1 MKWLRWI
8 PISLFILGGDL
19 PFIQSVEANT
29 TNLFIKPSVT
39 QVVANQEFQLDFY
52 LVGPTDLFGLQID
65 MATSLNQG
73 ALPFEP
79 INKSSPFITTDS
91 LLFRNDLILM
101 NKFDATK
108 EVASLLVTRQL
119 SETTGYNVSKV
130 KLVAS
135 IGLKALIPV
144 TTFPEILTVGDDLLS
159 MQLGIT
165 NITFKLSTAIGQ
177 KITYSLASPDL
188 INPIINL
195 TQQETTIAMN
205 EAFSIS
211 SLFSVT
217 DNRSLVEDL
226 VIQTSDFHKTDDVG
240 EYLITIVAKDEFNNV
255 SVSLFKLIVGNP
267 YLNIE
272 VTYASA

>member
-19 PFIQSVEANT
+19 PLLQSVEANT
-29 TNLFIKPSVT
+29 THLFIKPSVT
-39 QVVANQEFQLDFY
+39 QVDANQEFQLEFY
-52 LVGPTDLFGLQID
+52 LNDVTDLFGLQID
-65 MATSLNQG
+65 IATSLNQG

-79 INKSSPFITTDS
+79 VNKTNPFLVSGSP
-91 LLFRNDLILM
+91 LFKNDLTLL
-101 NKFDATK
+101 NKFDATN

-130 KLVAS
+130 KLVTS
-135 IGLKALIPV
+135 IGLKALLPV
-144 TTFPEILTVGDDLLS
+144 TTFPEMIKVDDDLLS
-159 MQLGIT
+159 MQLGMT
-165 NITFKLSTAIGQ
+165 NITVKLSTAIGQ
-177 KITYSLASPDL
+177 KITYALATPDVVK
-188 INPIINL
+188 PTINL
-195 TQQETTIAMN
+195 TQLEQTIALN
-205 EAFSIS
+205 ESFSLS
-211 SLFSVT
+211 GLFTVT
-217 DNRSLVEDL
+217 DNQSLIDDL
-226 VIQTSDFHKTDDVG
+226 IVQTSTFHRTDVVG

>member
-1 MKWLRWI
+1 VKWLRWI

>member
-19 PFIQSVEANT
+19 PLLQSVEANT
-29 TNLFIKPSVT
+29 THLFIKPSVT
-39 QVVANQEFQLDFY
+39 QVDANQEFQLEFY
-52 LVGPTDLFGLQID
+52 LNDVTDLFGLQID
-65 MATSLNQG
+65 IATSLNQG

-79 INKSSPFITTDS
+79 VNKTNPFLVSSSP
-91 LLFRNDLILM
+91 LFKNDLTLL
-101 NKFDATK
+101 NKFDATN

-130 KLVAS
+130 KLVTS
-135 IGLKALIPV
+135 IGLKALLPV
-144 TTFPEILTVGDDLLS
+144 TTFPEMIKVDDDLLS
-159 MQLGIT
+159 MQLGMT
-165 NITFKLSTAIGQ
+165 NITVKLSTAIGQ
-177 KITYSLASPDL
+177 KITYALATPDVVK
-188 INPIINL
+188 PTINL
-195 TQQETTIAMN
+195 TQLEQTIAFN
-205 EAFSIS
+205 ESFNLSG
-211 SLFSVT
+211 LFTVT
-217 DNRSLVEDL
+217 DNQSLIDDL
-226 VIQTSDFHKTDDVG
+226 IIQTSTFHRTDVVG

>member
-108 EVASLLVTRQL
+108 EVASLLVTREL

-135 IGLKALIPV
+135 IGLKALIPL

-188 INPIINL
+188 IKPVINL
-195 TQQETTIAMN
+195 SQQEATIALN
-205 EAFSIS
+205 ETFNLLSM
-211 SLFSVT
+211 FSVT
-217 DNRSLVEDL
+217 DNRSLESDL
-226 VIQTSDFHKTDDVG
+226 VIQTSNFHDINTEG
-240 EYLITIVAKDEFNNV
+240 EYLITILAVDEFNNFNV
-255 SVSLFKLIVGNP
+255 ALFKLIVGDP

-272 VTYASA
+272 VTYANA

>member
-1 MKWLRWI
+1 VKWLRWI
-8 PISLFILGGDL
+8 PMSLFILGGDL
-19 PFIQSVEANT
+19 PFLQSVEANT

-91 LLFRNDLILM
+91 LLFKNDLILM

-108 EVASLLVTRQL
+108 EVASLLVTRHL
-119 SETTGYNVSKV
+119 SETTGYNVNKV

-144 TTFPEILTVGDDLLS
+144 TTFPEIVTVGDDLLS

-188 INPIINL
+188 IKPVINL
-195 TQQETTIAMN
+195 SQQEATIALN
-205 EAFSIS
+205 ETFNLLSM
-211 SLFSVT
+211 FSVT
-217 DNRSLVEDL
+217 DNRSLESDL
-226 VIQTSDFHKTDDVG
+226 VIQTSNFHDINTEG
-240 EYLITIVAKDEFNNV
+240 EYLITILAVDEFNNFNV
-255 SVSLFKLIVGNP
+255 ALFKLIVGDP

-272 VTYASA
+272 VTYANA

>member
-1 MKWLRWI
+1 VKWLRWI

-188 INPIINL
+188 IKPVINL
-195 TQQETTIAMN
+195 SQQEATIALN
-205 EAFSIS
+205 ETFNLLSM
-211 SLFSVT
+211 FSVT
-217 DNRSLVEDL
+217 DNRSLESDL
-226 VIQTSDFHKTDDVG
+226 VIQTSNFHDINTEG
-240 EYLITIVAKDEFNNV
+240 EYLITILAVDEFNNFNV
-255 SVSLFKLIVGNP
+255 ALFKLIVGDP

-272 VTYASA
+272 VTYANA

>member
-1 MKWLRWI
+1 MTWLRWI

-52 LVGPTDLFGLQID
+52 LVGPTDLFGVQID

-79 INKSSPFITTDS
+79 VNKTNPFITANSQLFKDDLT
-91 LLFRNDLILM
+91 LLN
-101 NKFDATK
+101 NFDETK
-108 EVASLLVTRQL
+108 EVASLLVTRKL
-119 SETTGYNVSKV
+119 SETSGYNVSKV
-130 KLVAS
+130 KLVTS
-135 IGLKALIPV
+135 IALKTLIPV
-144 TTFPEILTVGDDLLS
+144 TTFPDTIKVGDDLLS

-165 NITFKLSTAIGQ
+165 NITVKLSTAIGQ
-177 KITYSLASPDL
+177 KITYSLASPDF

-211 SLFSVT
+211 SMFSVT

-272 VTYASA
+272 VTYANG

>member
-1 MKWLRWI
+1 VKWLRWI

-188 INPIINL
+188 IKPVINVS
-195 TQQETTIAMN
+195 QQETAIPQS
-205 EAFSIS
+205 EADVQPKVEPS
-211 SLFSVT
+211 ST
-217 DNRSLVEDL
+217 
-226 VIQTSDFHKTDDVG
+226 G
-240 EYLITIVAKDEFNNV
+240 EHIYIYIYIYID
-255 SVSLFKLIVGNP
+255 
-267 YLNIE
+267 
-272 VTYASA
+272 TYIYTYSHFREPS

>member
-19 PFIQSVEANT
+19 PLLQSVEANT

-39 QVVANQEFQLDFY
+39 QVVANQEFQLEFY
-52 LVGPTDLFGLQID
+52 LNDVTDLFGLQID
-65 MATSLNQG
+65 IATSLNQG

-79 INKSSPFITTDS
+79 VNKTNPFLVSSSP
-91 LLFRNDLILM
+91 LFKNDLTLL
-101 NKFDATK
+101 NKFDATN

-130 KLVAS
+130 KLVTS
-135 IGLKALIPV
+135 IGLKALLPV
-144 TTFPEILTVGDDLLS
+144 TTFPEMIKVDDDLLS
-159 MQLGIT
+159 MQLGMT
-165 NITFKLSTAIGQ
+165 NITVKLSTAIGQ
-177 KITYSLASPDL
+177 KITYALAAPDVVK
-188 INPIINL
+188 PTINL
-195 TQQETTIAMN
+195 TQLEQTIALN
-205 EAFSIS
+205 ESFSLS
-211 SLFSVT
+211 GLFTVT
-217 DNRSLVEDL
+217 DNQSLIDDL
-226 VIQTSDFHKTDDVG
+226 IVQTSTFHRTDVVG

>member
-19 PFIQSVEANT
+19 PLLQSVEANT
-29 TNLFIKPSVT
+29 THLFIKPSVT
-39 QVVANQEFQLDFY
+39 QVDANQEFQLEFY
-52 LVGPTDLFGLQID
+52 LNDVTDLFGLQID
-65 MATSLNQG
+65 IATSLNQG

-79 INKSSPFITTDS
+79 VNKTNPFLVSGSP
-91 LLFRNDLILM
+91 LFKNDLTLL
-101 NKFDATK
+101 NKFDATN

-130 KLVAS
+130 KLVTS
-135 IGLKALIPV
+135 IGLKALLPV
-144 TTFPEILTVGDDLLS
+144 TTFPEMIKVDDDLLS
-159 MQLGIT
+159 MQLGMT
-165 NITFKLSTAIGQ
+165 NITVKLSTAIGQ
-177 KITYSLASPDL
+177 KITYVLATPDVVK
-188 INPIINL
+188 PTINL
-195 TQQETTIAMN
+195 TQLEQTIALN
-205 EAFSIS
+205 ESFSLS
-211 SLFSVT
+211 GLFTVT
-217 DNRSLVEDL
+217 DNQSLIDDL
-226 VIQTSDFHKTDDVG
+226 IVQTSTFHRTDVVG

>member
-1 MKWLRWI
+1 MKWMRWL

-19 PFIQSVEANT
+19 PLLQSVEANT

-52 LVGPTDLFGLQID
+52 LNDAMDLFGLQID

-79 INKSSPFITTDS
+79 VNKTNPFLVSKSP
-91 LLFRNDLILM
+91 LFKNDLTLL

-119 SETTGYNVSKV
+119 NETTGYNLSKV
-130 KLVAS
+130 KLVTS
-135 IGLKALIPV
+135 IGLKALLPV
-144 TTFPEILTVGDDLLS
+144 TTFPEIINVGDDLLS

-165 NITFKLSTAIGQ
+165 NITVKLSTAIGQ
-177 KITYSLASPDL
+177 KITYSLATPDEV
-188 INPIINL
+188 NPIINL
-195 TQQETTIAMN
+195 SQQEQTIALN
-205 EAFSIS
+205 DSFAIASIVT
-211 SLFSVT
+211 VT
-217 DNRSLVEDL
+217 DNRSLVEDIF
-226 VIQTSDFHKTDDVG
+226 IQSSNFHKTDVVG
-240 EYLITIVAKDEFNNV
+240 EYLITVVAMDEFHNV
-255 SVSLFKLIVGNP
+255 SISLFKLIVGNP

-272 VTYASA
+272 VTYANA

>member
-19 PFIQSVEANT
+19 PLLQSVEANT
-29 TNLFIKPSVT
+29 THLFIKPSVT
-39 QVVANQEFQLDFY
+39 QVDANQEFQLEFY
-52 LVGPTDLFGLQID
+52 LNDVTDLFGLQID
-65 MATSLNQG
+65 IATSLNQG

-79 INKSSPFITTDS
+79 MNKTNPFLVSGSP
-91 LLFRNDLILM
+91 LFKNDLTLL
-101 NKFDATK
+101 NKFDATN

-130 KLVAS
+130 KLVTS
-135 IGLKALIPV
+135 IGLKALLPV
-144 TTFPEILTVGDDLLS
+144 TTFPEMIKVDDDLLS
-159 MQLGIT
+159 MQLGMT
-165 NITFKLSTAIGQ
+165 NITVKLSTAIGQ
-177 KITYSLASPDL
+177 KITYALATPDVVK
-188 INPIINL
+188 PTINL
-195 TQQETTIAMN
+195 TQLEQTIAFN
-205 EAFSIS
+205 ESFNLSG
-211 SLFSVT
+211 LFTVT
-217 DNRSLVEDL
+217 DNQSLIDDL
-226 VIQTSDFHKTDDVG
+226 IVQTSTFHRTDVVG

>member
-119 SETTGYNVSKV
+119 SETTGYDVSKV

-188 INPIINL
+188 IKPVINL
-195 TQQETTIAMN
+195 SQQEATIALN
-205 EAFSIS
+205 ETFNLLSM
-211 SLFSVT
+211 FSVT
-217 DNRSLVEDL
+217 DNRSLESDL
-226 VIQTSDFHKTDDVG
+226 VIQTSNFHDANTEG
-240 EYLITIVAKDEFNNV
+240 EYLITILAVDEFNNFNV
-255 SVSLFKLIVGNP
+255 ALFKLIVGDP

-272 VTYASA
+272 VTYANA

>member
-19 PFIQSVEANT
+19 PLLQSVEANT
-29 TNLFIKPSVT
+29 THLFIKPSVT
-39 QVVANQEFQLDFY
+39 QVDANQEFQLEFY
-52 LVGPTDLFGLQID
+52 LNDVTDLFGLQID
-65 MATSLNQG
+65 IATSLNQG

-79 INKSSPFITTDS
+79 MNKTNPFLVSGSP
-91 LLFRNDLILM
+91 LFKNDLTLL
-101 NKFDATK
+101 NKFDATN

-130 KLVAS
+130 KLVTS
-135 IGLKALIPV
+135 IGLKALLPV
-144 TTFPEILTVGDDLLS
+144 TTFPEMIKVDDDLLS
-159 MQLGIT
+159 MQLGMT
-165 NITFKLSTAIGQ
+165 NITVKLSTAIGQ
-177 KITYSLASPDL
+177 KITYALATPDVVK
-188 INPIINL
+188 PTINL
-195 TQQETTIAMN
+195 TQLEQTIALN
-205 EAFSIS
+205 ESFNLSG
-211 SLFSVT
+211 LFTVT
-217 DNRSLVEDL
+217 DNQSLIDDL
-226 VIQTSDFHKTDDVG
+226 IVQTSTFHRTDVVG

>member
-188 INPIINL
+188 IKPVINL
-195 TQQETTIAMN
+195 SQQEATIALN
-205 EAFSIS
+205 ETFNLLSM
-211 SLFSVT
+211 FSVT
-217 DNRSLVEDL
+217 DNRSLESDL
-226 VIQTSDFHKTDDVG
+226 VIQTSNFHDINTEG
-240 EYLITIVAKDEFNNV
+240 EYLITILAVDEFNNFNV
-255 SVSLFKLIVGNP
+255 ALFKLIVGDP

-272 VTYASA
+272 VTYANA

>member
-52 LVGPTDLFGLQID
+52 LVGPTDLFGVQID

-79 INKSSPFITTDS
+79 VNKSSPFITTDS

-188 INPIINL
+188 IKPVINL
-195 TQQETTIAMN
+195 SQQEATIALN
-205 EAFSIS
+205 ETFNLLSM
-211 SLFSVT
+211 FSVT
-217 DNRSLVEDL
+217 DNRSLESDL
-226 VIQTSDFHKTDDVG
+226 VIQTSNFHDINTEG
-240 EYLITIVAKDEFNNV
+240 EYLITILAVDEFNNFNV
-255 SVSLFKLIVGNP
+255 ALFKLIVGDP

-272 VTYASA
+272 VTYANA

>member
-1 MKWLRWI
+1 MRWLA
-8 PISLFILGGDL
+8 ISLFILGGDL
-19 PFIQSVEANT
+19 PLLQSVEANT

-39 QVVANQEFQLDFY
+39 QVDANQEFQLEFY
-52 LVGPTDLFGLQID
+52 LNDVTDLFGLQID
-65 MATSLNQG
+65 IATSLNQG

-79 INKSSPFITTDS
+79 VNKTNPFLVSGSS
-91 LLFRNDLILM
+91 LFKNDLTLL

-130 KLVAS
+130 KLVTS
-135 IGLKALIPV
+135 IGLKALLPV
-144 TTFPEILTVGDDLLS
+144 TTFPEMIKVDDDLLS
-159 MQLGIT
+159 MQLGMT
-165 NITFKLSTAIGQ
+165 NITVKLSTAIGQ
-177 KITYSLASPDL
+177 KITYALATPDVVK
-188 INPIINL
+188 PTINL
-195 TQQETTIAMN
+195 TQLEQTIALN
-205 EAFSIS
+205 DSFSLS
-211 SLFSVT
+211 GLFTVT
-217 DNRSLVEDL
+217 DNQSLIDDL
-226 VIQTSDFHKTDDVG
+226 IIQTSTFHRTDVVG